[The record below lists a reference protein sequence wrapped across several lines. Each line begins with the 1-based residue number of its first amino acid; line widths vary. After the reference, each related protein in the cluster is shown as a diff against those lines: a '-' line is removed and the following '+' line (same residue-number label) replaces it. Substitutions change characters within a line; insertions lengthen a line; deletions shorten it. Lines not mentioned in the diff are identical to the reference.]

1 MIDPAFKNIN
11 RLFSLSIKSGDS
23 DPTINY
29 YMPLAEIK
37 DFNTLMENKPFF
49 DQTKQTKSILKTC

>member
-23 DPTINY
+23 DLTINY

-49 DQTKQTKSILKTC
+49 